1 MSSSAIAISRQFR
14 ALTCK
19 EGGLITENPFKY
31 FEWRGVEVTS
41 EKQATEMLDEAN
53 LLLQEVVFSSQED
66 WCSGF
71 VSNPRKHYDVVS
83 VLAAM
88 SFAVQMMRVEYKWQQ
103 AERMRRER
111 EAAETV
117 S

>member
-1 MSSSAIAISRQFR
+1 M
-14 ALTCK
+14 
-19 EGGLITENPFKY
+19 ITENPFKY
-31 FEWRGVEVTS
+31 FEWRGFEVTS
-41 EKQATEMLDEAN
+41 EKQATEMLDEAG
-53 LLLQEVVFSSQED
+53 LLLHYVVFPSQEN
-66 WCSGF
+66 WCSGT
-71 VSNPRKHYDVVS
+71 VSNPRKRYDVVS

-88 SFAVQMMRVEYKWQQ
+88 SFATHMMRVGYKWQR